1 MESLKDHFKFGDVVG
16 FNNGVRLQFYPKL
29 PCVHIK
35 TSPYNIELQNRV
47 TTQFCKAN
55 KVNQKA
61 VHMNIIMWLGFLL
74 SLSGKIDTHTHS
86 TTPSCF
92 LE

>member
-47 TTQFCKAN
+47 TSLQSQQGEPKSCAHEYN
-55 KVNQKA
+55 YV
-61 VHMNIIMWLGFLL
+61 VRLL
-74 SLSGKIDTHTHS
+74 T
-86 TTPSCF
+86 
-92 LE
+92 